1 MWWIGVFLGL
11 FLLARPS
18 GFLDGTS
25 AREACPIVH
34 VAEPEG
40 GSVNI
45 SIPNATYI
53 SETSFFVQKYDTSTS
68 SWDDVTYFSEEDS
81 QNVRSS
87 FKETLSFSGGY
98 FKMENVSKGAEGVY
112 RIQDEMYKKCVAIV
126 NLTVV
131 EPSSIPP
138 TVSGTSG
145 AEEEPRSE
153 TKAEEPESWNLLT
166 ILLVLGVVV
175 AAVVGVL
182 LVCVVLLVL
191 LYKCEFQKAREKVS
205 AYLRLI
211 FSKPTHLSHEPGSPQ
226 DSQEY
231 ELPAVHDWDGDQA
244 QGTRNRNRDPALE
257 NDEGDLL
264 MEDRCF
270 TQETRERDPLGGD
283 TSPAQGTRVA
293 LPTLQESTLP
303 PGLKKSKHFV

>member
-1 MWWIGVFLGL
+1 MRWVGVFLGL

-25 AREACPIVH
+25 AHEAACPFFH

-40 GSVNI
+40 GSVNT
-45 SIPNATYI
+45 SIPNATYF
-53 SETSFFVQKYDTSTS
+53 SETSFFVQKYNTSTS
-68 SWDDVTYFSEEDS
+68 SWDDVIYSSEDDS

-112 RIQDEMYKKCVAIV
+112 RIQGEMYRKCVAIV

-131 EPSSIPP
+131 ESSSIPP

-153 TKAEEPESWNLLT
+153 TKAEEPASWNLLT
-166 ILLVLGVVV
+166 ILLVV
-175 AAVVGVL
+175 AAVVVL

-191 LYKCEFQKAREKVS
+191 LCKYGFQKAREKVS
-205 AYLRLI
+205 ANLRHVFRKVL
-211 FSKPTHLSHEPGSPQ
+211 TRLSSNPASSQQPRSPQ

-231 ELPAVHDWDGDQA
+231 ELTDVHDWDGDQA
-244 QGTRNRNRDPALE
+244 QGTRNRNRDPAPE
-257 NDEGDLL
+257 NGEGDLL
-264 MEDRCF
+264 MEDRRF
-270 TQETRERDPLGGD
+270 TQETRERDPLCED
-283 TSPAQGTRVA
+283 TGPAQGTGVA
-293 LPTLQESTLP
+293 LPIVQD
-303 PGLKKSKHFV
+303 